1 MPYQNLDSE
10 IMLAVAIWLLAIIV
24 FIMMFLAVCAKLI
37 SEKWTK
43 GEHGS
48 MDKFQSVEDLS
59 SQNKEKVP
67 TKETE
72 LQSPV

>member
-10 IMLAVAIWLLAIIV
+10 IMLAVAIWLLAILV
-24 FIMMFLAVCAKLI
+24 FIMMLLAVCAKLI

-43 GEHGS
+43 GKHGS
-48 MDKFQSVEDLS
+48 MDKLQSVENLS

-67 TKETE
+67 TQETE

>member
-37 SEKWTK
+37 SEKWIK